1 MPAEQPVPEE
11 DEFHEITVTTAGRRE
26 EQRSDAVVGTEV
38 IERAQ
43 LVESGAENVA
53 EALEDL
59 PGIEIVP
66 ALQGTTV
73 RMQGLDP
80 QHTLILIHSFPS
92 YCSFNHLYSNL

>member
-1 MPAEQPVPEE
+1 VLAQGGAAAPEEPTVPAEQPVPEE

-66 ALQGTTV
+66 ALQGTHGAHAGA
-73 RMQGLDP
+73 RPAAHAHLDRR
-80 QHTLILIHSFPS
+80 
-92 YCSFNHLYSNL
+92 